1 MGSMKV
7 SNVIA
12 KMAIPSVISKSGQVR
27 RCTSCEYNVQSGKNH
42 CGHAYNSQVQEIIHL
57 NKCKKERVFMEER
70 DDLEQMAFIQKWN
83 DGKAEREKKRE
94 QMWNGI
100 LEKAGIKKEEK

>member
-1 MGSMKV
+1 
-7 SNVIA
+7 
-12 KMAIPSVISKSGQVR
+12 
-27 RCTSCEYNVQSGKNH
+27 
-42 CGHAYNSQVQEIIHL
+42 
-57 NKCKKERVFMEER
+57 MEER

-100 LEKAGIKKEEK
+100 LEKAGIRKKKSKKENDFLEKMKRTQIGTQNLSFCLSSLFEFL

>member
-1 MGSMKV
+1 
-7 SNVIA
+7 
-12 KMAIPSVISKSGQVR
+12 
-27 RCTSCEYNVQSGKNH
+27 
-42 CGHAYNSQVQEIIHL
+42 
-57 NKCKKERVFMEER
+57 MEER

-100 LEKAGIKKEEK
+100 LEKAGIKKEEKSKRKMIFRKNEKNSNRNSKFKFLFEFFI

>member
-1 MGSMKV
+1 MWYLIFLAYK
-7 SNVIA
+7 
-12 KMAIPSVISKSGQVR
+12 
-27 RCTSCEYNVQSGKNH
+27 YNVQSGKNH
-42 CGHAYNSQVQEIIHL
+42 CGHAYNSQVQEIIDL
-57 NKCKKERVFMEER
+57 NKCKKERLFMEER

-83 DGKAEREKKRE
+83 DGKAELEKKRE

>member
-1 MGSMKV
+1 
-7 SNVIA
+7 
-12 KMAIPSVISKSGQVR
+12 
-27 RCTSCEYNVQSGKNH
+27 
-42 CGHAYNSQVQEIIHL
+42 
-57 NKCKKERVFMEER
+57 MEER
-70 DDLEQMAFIQKWN
+70 DDLEQMAFIKKWN

>member
-1 MGSMKV
+1 MRENQV
-7 SNVIA
+7 SGDPVRQLTGIMSPIA
-12 KMAIPSVISKSGQVR
+12 RLLDFLAYK
-27 RCTSCEYNVQSGKNH
+27 YNVQSGKNH
-42 CGHAYNSQVQEIIHL
+42 CGHAYNSQVQEIIDL
-57 NKCKKERVFMEER
+57 NKCKKERLFMEER
-70 DDLEQMAFIQKWN
+70 DDLEQMTFIQKWN

>member
-1 MGSMKV
+1 MWYLIFLAYK
-7 SNVIA
+7 
-12 KMAIPSVISKSGQVR
+12 
-27 RCTSCEYNVQSGKNH
+27 YNVQSVKNH
-42 CGHAYNSQVQEIIHL
+42 CGHAYNSQVQEIIDL
-57 NKCKKERVFMEER
+57 NKCKKERLFMEER

>member
-1 MGSMKV
+1 
-7 SNVIA
+7 
-12 KMAIPSVISKSGQVR
+12 
-27 RCTSCEYNVQSGKNH
+27 
-42 CGHAYNSQVQEIIHL
+42 
-57 NKCKKERVFMEER
+57 MEER

-100 LEKAGIKKEEK
+100 LEKAGIKKEDKSKRKMIFRKNEKNSNRNSKFKLLFEFFI